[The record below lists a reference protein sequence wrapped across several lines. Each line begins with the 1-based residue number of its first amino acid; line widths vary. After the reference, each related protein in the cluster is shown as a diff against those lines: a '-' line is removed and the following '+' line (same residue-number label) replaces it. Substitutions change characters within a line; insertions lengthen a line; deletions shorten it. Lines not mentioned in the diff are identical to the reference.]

1 MIPEVKKRDLFGCM
15 LPHLQYYKRLHP
27 RTADLDLPVIRK
39 YAEGKS
45 AIQISLEVPCAEAT
59 VYRAVTRIERF
70 LSQNKALL
78 SAELS
83 NR

>member
-1 MIPEVKKRDLFGCM
+1 MKKETCSGVCS
-15 LPHLQYYKRLHP
+15 PYLQHYKQRCP
-27 RTADLDLPVIRK
+27 RTADLDLAVIRK

-45 AIQISLEVPCAEAT
+45 AIQISMKVPCAEAT
-59 VYRAVTRIERF
+59 VYRAVACIERF

-78 SAELS
+78 RAEFS